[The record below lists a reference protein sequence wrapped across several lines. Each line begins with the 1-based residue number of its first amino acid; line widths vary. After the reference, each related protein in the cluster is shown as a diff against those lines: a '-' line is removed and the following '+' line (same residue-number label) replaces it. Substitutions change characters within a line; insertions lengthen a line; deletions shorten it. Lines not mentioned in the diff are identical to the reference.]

1 MIYLVIIFGALAT
14 VVMVLA
20 SYWSFVLHDY
30 LIGVFTAV
38 IGIAAGRITTKAVK
52 KLRSLHPSQ
61 SVPPNAS
68 NARPDASKE

>member
-38 IGIAAGRITTKAVK
+38 I
-52 KLRSLHPSQ
+52 
-61 SVPPNAS
+61 
-68 NARPDASKE
+68 E